1 MNRDHRADDA
11 RETRRR
17 YVLCVRWTWR
27 PAADGSG
34 TSAALDLGLAIVSAA
49 LTALVAWG
57 PRGQIGTVIAG
68 PAWLRAVLPLLL
80 GAPLAWRRRAP
91 LLMWAALWAAVTLQ
105 ALLTLKATA
114 GLDLMFPLFVGGYS
128 VGAYSRLRR
137 ALAGLAIMAPGA
149 VAYVLTSHGIV
160 NAHPYL
166 AIPHAAALTGQSLT
180 ASMFFVGQILGCWML
195 GVFVRFRREA
205 AALAGRNAALE
216 RQAGQAV
223 AAERARIARELHD
236 IVAHHLSVVVLQAA
250 GARASGRPADGALQK
265 IERSGRAA
273 LTEMRRL
280 LAVLREPSDEPG
292 RYPQPGV
299 GQLPALAESVRAAG
313 LTVDLVVDSDHGA
326 LPAAVDVSAYRI
338 VQEALTNVLKHA
350 GPAHAEVA
358 VGCADGAVTIEVTD
372 DGAGIPASGAETGGQ
387 GLTGMRERV
396 AFFGGELRA
405 GPRPGGGYA
414 VRARLPLGELPSPG
428 AAP

>member
-1 MNRDHRADDA
+1 MMRPGAG
-11 RETRRR
+11 RR
-17 YVLCVRWTWR
+17 YVLSVRWSWR
-27 PAADGSG
+27 ATGDGSG
-34 TSAALDLGLAIVSAA
+34 TVAALDVGLAIVAA
-49 LTALVAWG
+49 GLTALVAFG

-68 PAWLRAVLPLLL
+68 PAWLRAVFPLFL

-91 LLMWAALWAAVTLQ
+91 LLMWAALWAAITLQ

-114 GLDLMFPLFVGGYS
+114 GLELMFPLLVGGYS
-128 VGAYSRLRR
+128 VGAYLRLRL
-137 ALAGLAIMAPGA
+137 ALAGLAIMTPGA
-149 VAYVLTSHGIV
+149 VAYLLTSHGMA

-166 AIPHAAALTGQSLT
+166 YIPHSAVLTGQSFT
-180 ASMFFVGQILGCWML
+180 ASVFFVGQILGCWML

-205 AALAGRNAALE
+205 AGLAERNAALE
-216 RQAGQAV
+216 RQAEQAV

-250 GARASGRPADGALQK
+250 GARASGRPADRALQK
-265 IERSGRAA
+265 IERSGREA

-280 LAVLREPSDEPG
+280 LAVLREPREESG

-313 LTVDLVVDSDHGA
+313 LTVDLLVDGDHVA

-350 GPAHAEVA
+350 GRAHAEVA
-358 VGCADGAVTIEVTD
+358 VGCADGTVTIEVTD
-372 DGAGIPASGAETGGQ
+372 DGAGIPASAAETGGQ

-396 AFFGGELRA
+396 AIFGGELLA

-414 VRARLPLGELPSPG
+414 VRARLPLGDVSSAGSP
-428 AAP
+428 P

>member
-1 MNRDHRADDA
+1 MMRPGP
-11 RETRRR
+11 RRR

-27 PAADGSG
+27 AAGGGSG
-34 TSAALDLGLAIVSAA
+34 AVAALDVGLAIAA
-49 LTALVAWG
+49 AGLTALVAWG
-57 PRGQIGTVIAG
+57 PRGQIGTVIVG
-68 PAWLRAVLPLLL
+68 PAWLRAVFPLLL

-91 LLMWAALWAAVTLQ
+91 LLMWGALWAAITLQ

-114 GLDLMFPLFVGGYS
+114 GLELMFPLFVGGYS

-149 VAYVLTSHGIV
+149 LAYVLTSHGIM
-160 NAHPYL
+160 NPYPYL
-166 AIPHAAALTGQSLT
+166 SIPHSAALTGQSRT
-180 ASMFFVGQILGCWML
+180 ASVFFVGQILGCWLL
-195 GVFVRFRREA
+195 GVYVRARREA

-216 RQAGQAV
+216 RRAEQAV

-236 IVAHHLSVVVLQAA
+236 IVAHHISVVVLQAA
-250 GARASGRPADGALQK
+250 GARASGRPADGALKK
-265 IERSGRAA
+265 IERSGREA

-280 LAVLREPSDEPG
+280 LAVLREPRDEHG

-299 GQLPALAESVRAAG
+299 GQLPALADSVRAAG
-313 LTVDLVVDSDHGA
+313 LTVDLVVDGDHGA

-372 DGAGIPASGAETGGQ
+372 DGPGVTAAAGSGGQ

-396 AFFGGELRA
+396 SIFGGELRA

-414 VRARLPLGELPSPG
+414 VRARLPLGDVPSAGP
-428 AAP
+428 AP

>member
-1 MNRDHRADDA
+1 
-11 RETRRR
+11 
-17 YVLCVRWTWR
+17 V
-27 PAADGSG
+27 
-34 TSAALDLGLAIVSAA
+34 GLAIVAA
-49 LTALVAWG
+49 GLAALVAWG

-68 PAWLRAVLPLLL
+68 PAWLRAVFPLLIGL
-80 GAPLAWRRRAP
+80 PLAWRRRAP
-91 LLMWAALWAAVTLQ
+91 LLMWAALWAAITLQ

-114 GLDLMFPLFVGGYS
+114 GLELMFPLLVGGYS
-128 VGAYSRLRR
+128 VGAYSPLRR

-149 VAYVLTSHGIV
+149 VAYLLTSHGIV

-166 AIPHAAALTGQSLT
+166 YIPHSAALTGQSLI
-180 ASMFFVGQILGCWML
+180 ASVFFVGQILGCWML
-195 GVFVRFRREA
+195 GVLVRFRRDA

-216 RQAGQAV
+216 RQAEQAV

-265 IERSGRAA
+265 IEHSGREA

-280 LAVLREPSDEPG
+280 LAVLREPREETG
-292 RYPQPGV
+292 RHPQPGV
-299 GQLPALAESVRAAG
+299 GELPALAESVRAAG
-313 LTVDLVVDSDHGA
+313 LAVDLVLDGDHVT

-350 GPAHAEVA
+350 GPARAEVA

-372 DGAGIPASGAETGGQ
+372 DGAGIPASGAQTGGQ

-396 AFFGGELRA
+396 AIFGGELLT
-405 GPRPGGGYA
+405 GPRPGGGYT
-414 VRARLPLGELPSPG
+414 VRARLPLGDVPSPG
-428 AAP
+428 TASP

>member
-1 MNRDHRADDA
+1 MNRDRRADDA
-11 RETRRR
+11 PGPGRR

-27 PAADGSG
+27 AAGDGAG
-34 TSAALDLGLAIVSAA
+34 LRAARGAAPDLGLAIVGAG
-49 LTALVAWG
+49 LVALVAWG
-57 PRGQIGTVIAG
+57 PPGQIGTQIAG
-68 PAWLRAVLPLLL
+68 PPWLKAVLPLLI

-91 LLMWAALWAAVTLQ
+91 LLMWTALWAAITLQ
-105 ALLTLKATA
+105 ALLTLKSPA
-114 GLDLMFPLFVGGYS
+114 GLELMFPLFVGGYS
-128 VGAYSRLRR
+128 VAVQSRPRR
-137 ALAGLAIMAPGA
+137 ALAGLAIMSPGA
-149 VAYVLTSHGIV
+149 VAYILTSRGIRPDLLVIPPHGAFV
-160 NAHPYL
+160 
-166 AIPHAAALTGQSLT
+166 TGQSRV
-180 ASMFFVGQILGCWML
+180 SSVFFAGEILACWTL
-195 GVFVRFRREA
+195 GVFVRARRNE
-205 AALAGRNAALE
+205 AALE
-216 RQAGQAV
+216 RQAEQAV

-250 GARASGRPADGALQK
+250 GARVSGRPADGALQK
-265 IERSGRAA
+265 IERSGREA

-280 LAVLREPSDEPG
+280 LAVLREPRDEPG

-313 LTVDLVVDSDHGA
+313 LTVDLAVDSDHGA
-326 LPAAVDVSAYRI
+326 LPAALDVSAYRI

-372 DGAGIPASGAETGGQ
+372 DGAGNPASGAENGGQ

-396 AFFGGELRA
+396 AIFGGELRA

-414 VRARLPLGELPSPG
+414 VRARLPLGDLPSPG
-428 AAP
+428 PAP